1 MMAGL
6 TSVLQRGMTA
16 SNNNGLFFHLC
27 GIRGYLHFKS
37 TQCGY
42 LIRFQTDSR
51 CSCSWRRIS
60 PNSGHQ
66 YSCRAEESARR
77 RAGGGSV
84 PAALPLWE
92 RLRLRMAHRSS
103 DGWSI
108 SIPHIWIYIGRRS
121 LSDTEHLW
129 TFFFLSLRNS
139 SLLNSLREVRR
150 TGRAGTSRCVRSGA
164 ALLFKHA
171 ERH

>member
-1 MMAGL
+1 MCRLWIVNAPELLNPPKRRWRQVWPQCCSGAWQ
-6 TSVLQRGMTA
+6 LQIIMGF
-16 SNNNGLFFHLC
+16 FFHLC

-92 RLRLRMAHRSS
+92 KLRLRMAHRSS

-108 SIPHIWIYIGRRS
+108 SIPHIWIYIGRTS

-129 TFFFLSLRNS
+129 TFFF
-139 SLLNSLREVRR
+139 
-150 TGRAGTSRCVRSGA
+150 
-164 ALLFKHA
+164 FIFA
-171 ERH
+171 ELKFA